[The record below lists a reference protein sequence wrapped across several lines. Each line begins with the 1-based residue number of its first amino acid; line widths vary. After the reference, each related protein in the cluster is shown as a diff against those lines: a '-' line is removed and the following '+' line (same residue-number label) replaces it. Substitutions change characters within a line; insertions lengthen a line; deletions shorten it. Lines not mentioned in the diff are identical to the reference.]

1 LFFLG
6 DEAIMSDFIDLF
18 FSVEAH
24 DGFLASQNKIFH
36 KTVCTEINFLLIL
49 D

>member
-18 FSVEAH
+18 FSDEAH
-24 DGFLASQNKIFH
+24 DGFLTLQNKISH
-36 KTVCTEINFLLIL
+36 KTV
-49 D
+49 